1 MVRFFEPSLI
11 VRNIRVD
18 RKDVDVLGII
28 RLKPGQQADIYKV
41 VNENAV
47 NLEALILDGM
57 SIPNGDLYK
66 EVALKGSLEIVSM
79 SLPSSHYVN
88 LADFQTLSPASAGK
102 VLTANS
108 SNEFDW
114 VTPVGADE
122 DAIHRN
128 VANELS
134 PVDEKVVP
142 DAADFLVIEDSAD
155 GGAKKK
161 VQVSNLPTA
170 GGGENNTA
178 VNVGSGANVFRDK
191 VGAALN
197 IRGINP
203 ASSKVTAVVNGDN
216 VDIDVVEG
224 NLAHQNLSGAGTNTH
239 GQIDTAIS
247 SLASHLADTANPHS
261 TSIANIGPGTMAE
274 FNDALSDGYVDDAS
288 DPRDPNAHTNSHKH
302 AGDDEISTSTPGANA
317 IPKASAGGTL
327 DAGWIPD
334 GADASALHVDETGE
348 IGGLSEKVTPVGA
361 DVLVIEDS
369 ADGGSKKKIQIDNLP
384 SAGGGG
390 DGYAYADPPNPTNGE
405 WFQLDS
411 DDFSWYYDAFA
422 AGGSYITNSSGGSTS
437 RPSGESGVSM
447 PIQLNT
453 GSTSSSYHAFSSQ
466 GGTVLGSSRFNLK
479 YDVMFKIDANIP
491 SGTVNYRYRIGW
503 MDDIRHGGSI
513 YCGVYLAMARAK
525 NTTNFVGITLDQGSE
540 TVTNL
545 GVAFTANTWYRMR
558 ISVDAD
564 AGNVNFA
571 IAPRGSALPAGSN
584 VTTNIPVATS
594 FPLFRGFE
602 CSKVSGTG
610 ARTLRLSDW
619 QLYASAA

>member
-114 VTPVGADE
+114 VTPVGAD
-122 DAIHRN
+122 
-128 VANELS
+128 
-134 PVDEKVVP
+134 
-142 DAADFLVIEDSAD
+142 
-155 GGAKKK
+155 
-161 VQVSNLPTA
+161 
-170 GGGENNTA
+170 
-178 VNVGSGANVFRDK
+178 
-191 VGAALN
+191 
-197 IRGINP
+197 
-203 ASSKVTAVVNGDN
+203 
-216 VDIDVVEG
+216 
-224 NLAHQNLSGAGTNTH
+224 
-239 GQIDTAIS
+239 
-247 SLASHLADTANPHS
+247 
-261 TSIANIGPGTMAE
+261 
-274 FNDALSDGYVDDAS
+274 
-288 DPRDPNAHTNSHKH
+288 
-302 AGDDEISTSTPGANA
+302 
-317 IPKASAGGTL
+317 
-327 DAGWIPD
+327 
-334 GADASALHVDETGE
+334 ASALHVDEAGE

-479 YDVMFKIDANIP
+479 YDVMFKIDPNIA
-491 SGTVNYRYRIGW
+491 SGTVDYRYRIGW
-503 MDDIRHGGSI
+503 MDDIRHGGTL